1 MLLRKLNIGVL
12 YDSAITFLGIYLE
25 ETIIQKDT
33 RTPMFITELSTI
45 AKIHMCVFV
54 HAKLLQSCPTLCDPV
69 DCGLPAFSGREGGS
83 PVKNTGAYWLIL
95 VAVPF

>member
-33 RTPMFITELSTI
+33 HTPMFITELSTI

-54 HAKLLQSCPTLCDPV
+54 HAKLLQSCPTLCNPIDHSP
-69 DCGLPAFSGREGGS
+69 PGS
-83 PVKNTGAYWLIL
+83 SVHELFQARIL
-95 VAVPF
+95 SCLALLQGIFLT